1 MLVSNFLKAAED
13 YNIKSLAVAGGVSAN
28 TLLRNRLKEECEK
41 RGYKF
46 YLPEKSLCTDNAAM
60 VGSQGY
66 YEYLSGNIADLSLN
80 AVATL
85 PIDYR

>member
-1 MLVSNFLKAAED
+1 
-13 YNIKSLAVAGGVSAN
+13 
-28 TLLRNRLKEECEK
+28 
-41 RGYKF
+41 
-46 YLPEKSLCTDNAAM
+46 LPEKSLCTDNAAM
-60 VGSQGY
+60 IGSQGY

>member
-1 MLVSNFLKAAED
+1 MKDVVISIRSIHGL
-13 YNIKSLAVAGGVSAN
+13 G
-28 TLLRNRLKEECEK
+28 EESEE
-41 RGYKF
+41 RVIKF
-46 YLPEKSLCTDNAAM
+46 YKPDKSVCTDNAAM

-66 YEYLSGNIADLSLN
+66 YEYISGNIADLSLN